1 MSSRWKRNKIP
12 VLPPCPPPII
22 RFTAGRRRGN
32 GSTSG
37 RPPPTRGVLRADRAA
52 VPQPLC
58 PGSPLTFQEA
68 DPGPGLRQAGEQGVE
83 DDLGCAVL
91 LQLLPVARVLVQ
103 HHHGRQA
110 GGPRRPLGARQ
121 QPGSGRR
128 VGHHEVQRHGPAAGP
143 PHHHRVE
150 VDVERAAE
158 AGGRVGQVGPAVQHQ
173 AAGGLLPQQLPQL
186 AAVEGRDFHAG
197 RGSRPAAAG
206 AGAEKAAGGC
216 PALARSRRR
225 WDGREGRRHRG
236 AAPSPGRESRPAP
249 PGIYMNGRPGRDD
262 AAHIRGVT
270 RPPPKHG
277 HPPPRAPPLAGIPS
291 LPSGGRSASEAEE
304 AEKRCKN
311 SPLIGW
317 GSSRH
322 HPRPLPRASGD

>member
-1 MSSRWKRNKIP
+1 MEKKQNPGVTSLPSTNNQVHCRAKEGEREHLGAAAANQGSFEGGSRRSPP
-12 VLPPCPPPII
+12 VP
-22 RFTAGRRRGN
+22 
-32 GSTSG
+32 
-37 RPPPTRGVLRADRAA
+37 
-52 VPQPLC
+52 VPRVPAT
-58 PGSPLTFQEA
+58 PLTFQEA
-68 DPGPGLRQAGEQGVE
+68 DPGPGLRQAGQQGVE

-110 GGPRRPLGARQ
+110 SGPRRPLGSRQ
-121 QPGSGRR
+121 QPRSGRR

-206 AGAEKAAGGC
+206 AGAEKAEGGC
-216 PALARSRRR
+216 PVLARSRRR
-225 WDGREGRRHRG
+225 WDGTGGTEAPRGRAEPGQGIPAG
-236 AAPSPGRESRPAP
+236 AA
-249 PGIYMNGRPGRDD
+249 
-262 AAHIRGVT
+262 
-270 RPPPKHG
+270 G
-277 HPPPRAPPLAGIPS
+277 HLYEWEAGP
-291 LPSGGRSASEAEE
+291 
-304 AEKRCKN
+304 
-311 SPLIGW
+311 
-317 GSSRH
+317 
-322 HPRPLPRASGD
+322 

>member
-1 MSSRWKRNKIP
+1 MEKKQNPGVTSLPSTNNQVHCRAKERQREHLGAAANQGGFQGRWRRSPPAP
-12 VLPPCPPPII
+12 VP
-22 RFTAGRRRGN
+22 R
-32 GSTSG
+32 
-37 RPPPTRGVLRADRAA
+37 
-52 VPQPLC
+52 VPAI
-58 PGSPLTFQEA
+58 PLTFQEA
-68 DPGPGLRQAGEQGVE
+68 HPGPGLRQAGEQGVE

-91 LQLLPVARVLVQ
+91 LELLPVARVLVQ

-110 GGPRRPLGARQ
+110 GGPRRPLAAQQ
-121 QPGSGRR
+121 QPRSGGR

-143 PHHHRVE
+143 PHHHRVQ

-186 AAVEGRDFHAG
+186 PAVEGRDFHAG

-206 AGAEKAAGGC
+206 AGAERAAGRC

-225 WDGREGRRHRG
+225 WDGTGWEEQRHRG

-262 AAHIRGVT
+262 TAQIRGVT

-277 HPPPRAPPLAGIPS
+277 HPPPRAPPP
-291 LPSGGRSASEAEE
+291 GGD
-304 AEKRCKN
+304 
-311 SPLIGW
+311 
-317 GSSRH
+317 
-322 HPRPLPRASGD
+322 PLPP